1 MLIKFLY
8 LLHFTGFILGFA
20 ASIANARM
28 GGLVAAS
35 APADQAVLKRF
46 LPRMAPLGQVGV
58 ALLWISG
65 LGLLHLKWGSNAG
78 ALPWL
83 FHVKMLAVVGLTGA
97 VIRLYMLGRKV
108 AAGDTAAEA
117 QMPTVGKI
125 GAASAGVALLCAVGA
140 FSG

>member
-1 MLIKFLY
+1 MLTKLLY
-8 LLHFTGFILGFA
+8 LLHFTGFILGFT
-20 ASIANARM
+20 ASISNARM
-28 GGLVAAS
+28 GGLIATS

-65 LGLLHLKWGSNAG
+65 FGLLHLKWGSNAG

-83 FHVKMLAVVGLTGA
+83 FHLKILAVVALTGA
-97 VIRLYMLGRKV
+97 VIRLHLLARRV
-108 AAGDTAAEA
+108 AAGDQAAEA
-117 QMPTVGKI
+117 QMPTWGKV